1 MAIYQKIGNKYTRK
15 YGKSIIE
22 LSKDLKVSAATL
34 SKWESCGFDLFEKAK
49 VLNTFRSS
57 GKKLT
62 HLWNNL
68 KFRCGNPKDKKY
80 KYYGGKGIKLKLEK
94 KDLAYLWERDMAY
107 LLKQPSIDRLDSNDH
122 YKLDNCRFIEMSEN
136 IKNGWL
142 HRKQNSL
149 TKQKKVV
156 V

>member
-22 LSKDLKVSAATL
+22 LSKDLKVSAAIL

-94 KDLAYLWERDMAY
+94 YEKLFLAVELVSVAYWDMTRRADTTACVNT
-107 LLKQPSIDRLDSNDH
+107 L
-122 YKLDNCRFIEMSEN
+122 
-136 IKNGWL
+136 
-142 HRKQNSL
+142 L
-149 TKQKKVV
+149 TKAVEMIIRKISNL
-156 V
+156 